1 MQELTGRTAVI
12 TGAGSGM
19 GRAFADRFAAAGM
32 KLVLADIEQ
41 VPLDAAVDDLTR
53 QGAEV
58 VGVRT
63 DVASEA
69 DMDAL
74 GAAAFEAFGTVNV
87 VCNNA
92 GVASGGRIAE
102 LSVGDWQWVLG
113 VNVWG
118 VIHGL
123 RVFLPHLLEHG
134 DGHVVNT
141 ASVAGHLSPPSMG
154 PYNASK
160 HAVVS
165 ISETLYHELATDGS
179 TVGVTVLCPGLVS
192 TRIMEADRNR
202 PEQLPTGVTREPTP
216 DEALRRAAVAEFF
229 AAAKPP
235 AEVADQVH
243 DAILADQ
250 LYLFTDDM
258 FAESIRQRHANIE
271 GMVNPEPG
279 TGGLFD

>member
-1 MQELTGRTAVI
+1 MQELEGRTAVV
-12 TGAGSGM
+12 TGAASGM

-32 KLVLADIEQ
+32 NLVLADIEQ
-41 VPLDAAVDDLTR
+41 APLDDVVAGLADG
-53 QGAEV
+53 GATV

-63 DVASEA
+63 DVSSES

-74 GAAAFEAFGTVNV
+74 AAAAFDAFDTVHV

-92 GVASGGRIAE
+92 GVAAGGRLAD
-102 LSVGDWQWVLG
+102 LTAVDWQWVLG
-113 VNVWG
+113 VNLWG

-123 RVFLPHLLEHG
+123 RVFLPHLLSHG

-141 ASVAGHLSPPSMG
+141 ASVAGHLSPPGMA

-165 ISETLYHELATDGS
+165 ISETLYNELAADDS

-192 TRIMEADRNR
+192 TRILEADRNR
-202 PEQLPTGVTREPTP
+202 PEQLRPTTTRVLTAE
-216 DEALRRAAVAEFF
+216 EELRRAAVAEMFTV
-229 AAAKPP
+229 AKPP
-235 AEVADQVH
+235 SEVADLVH

-250 LYLFTDDM
+250 LYLFTDDVY
-258 FAESIRQRHANIE
+258 ADSLRERHRQIEEMLNPDPRRH
-271 GMVNPEPG
+271 
-279 TGGLFD
+279 GLFD